1 MLLDDI
7 THPNEE
13 LLIHPSNNVSND
25 TVSVSSHLDMKEHM
39 LTSSQEHSLGND
51 TMVGNS
57 LVPES
62 LALVEQRQGSFLSL
76 LCYPVCGLKLP
87 LCTLLAYNQK

>member
-13 LLIHPSNNVSND
+13 LLIHPSNDVRND
-25 TVSVSSHLDMKEHM
+25 TVSVSSHLDMNKHM

-51 TMVGNS
+51 TMVENS
-57 LVPES
+57 LT
-62 LALVEQRQGSFLSL
+62 LVEQRQGSFLSL
-76 LCYPVCGLKLP
+76 LCYPICGLELP